1 MREADDGLVG
11 RMLWAWPE
19 PVPFRLGRDAPG
31 VQWAIGALDRLRELD
46 LQPGDPPSP
55 LMVPPTDEA
64 RSMIETFGAEMQD
77 RQSTAGGLLR
87 SALGK
92 ARGQALRLALVLEM
106 LWWCGEDGM
115 APPPA
120 RISPRAFAAAALL
133 IGDYFMPMA
142 ERVYG
147 DAAATERD
155 RDAATL
161 ARWIKNTRPAELHVR
176 HLQREVRLPGLRTA
190 EQIRAAAE
198 ALVEADWLRTP
209 AAGTEFGQRG
219 RIAYAVNPRL
229 WEAEP

>member
-1 MREADDGLVG
+1 
-11 RMLWAWPE
+11 
-19 PVPFRLGRDAPG
+19 
-31 VQWAIGALDRLRELD
+31 
-46 LQPGDPPSP
+46 
-55 LMVPPTDEA
+55 
-64 RSMIETFGAEMQD
+64 MIETFGAEMQD
-77 RQSTAGGLLR
+77 RQSTAGGPLR

-120 RISPRAFAAAALL
+120 RISPLAFAAAALL
-133 IGDYFMPMA
+133 IGDYFMSMA

-155 RDAATL
+155 RGAATL

-190 EQIRAAAE
+190 EQIRATAE
-198 ALVEADWLRTP
+198 ALVEADWLRPP

-229 WEAEP
+229 WETAQ